1 MCYCDILG
9 QMCAFYCEKIKQNFL
24 KSDLIKQ
31 INHLTREKKLHLE
44 IETGKSII
52 PGINAYYLSLEIKD
66 SNNNLCKTH
75 EGGLSIA
82 TPLIWIDKKMR
93 FSFHD
98 WQNEEFLDELLW
110 LINNS

>member
-24 KSDLIKQ
+24 KSDLI
-31 INHLTREKKLHLE
+31 KLHLE

-66 SNNNLCKTH
+66 SNNNLYKTH

-98 WQNEEFLDELLW
+98 WQNEEFLDELHW
-110 LINNS
+110 LINNI